1 MVHSLHSRLV
11 GGMLLFLVILD
22 VILVFINI
30 IIELEIIQGNVY
42 FLFHMLL
49 FLIGENATVVDCV
62 HEFNFIT
69 YKLYNFSSHFS

>member
-1 MVHSLHSRLV
+1 MVHFLHSRLV
-11 GGMLLFLVILD
+11 GVVLLCMVLLD
-22 VILVFINI
+22 VVLVLINV